1 MPIDRSSRL
10 EDLNAALRA
19 TDETTIAQLAEEL
32 GVSQR
37 TIRRDIATLRLRG
50 MDIDGDRGRG
60 GGVRLS
66 RAAPLPPVQLS
77 GREAI
82 GIWLSVQIT
91 QAAGGLPYS
100 ASTQTGL
107 NKLISV
113 LPPSRRAGLRRLADR
128 IVVGPAASPERIDS
142 LGKTSGAL
150 LPTFEQCFND
160 GLCLGFRYRDAR
172 GKTTQ
177 RRVEPHGMYVA
188 SPIWY
193 VIAIDIQIDE
203 LRMFRMDRISNPRQL
218 RRSFAPSRAVFESAL
233 PN

>member
-10 EDLNAALRA
+10 EALIAALRA
-19 TDETTIAQLAEEL
+19 AGETSIAHFAEEL
-32 GVSQR
+32 GGSKR
-37 TIRRDIATLRLRG
+37 TIRRDITTLRLRG
-50 MDIDGDRGRG
+50 MDIEGDRGRG

-66 RAAPLPPVQLS
+66 RFTPLPPVRLGEQ
-77 GREAI
+77 EAI

-91 QAAGGLPYS
+91 QAAGGFPYS
-100 ASTQTGL
+100 SSTRTGL

-113 LPPSRRAGLRRLADR
+113 LPDSRRAGLRRLSDR
-128 IVVGPAASPERIDS
+128 IVVGPAASSGQIES

-150 LPTFEQCFND
+150 LATFERCFSD
-160 GLCLGFRYRDAR
+160 GFCLGFRYRDAR

-193 VIAIDIQIDE
+193 VIAVDIQIDE

-218 RRSFAPSRAVFESAL
+218 RRSFVPSRAVFESAL
-233 PN
+233 PA

>member
-1 MPIDRSSRL
+1 MAIDRSTRL
-10 EDLNAALRA
+10 EALIAALRA
-19 TDETTIAQLAEEL
+19 TNETSIAHLAEEL
-32 GVSQR
+32 GVSKR

-50 MDIDGDRGRG
+50 MDIEGDRGRG

-66 RAAPLPPVQLS
+66 RFAPLPPVRLNEQ
-77 GREAI
+77 EAI

-91 QAAGGLPYS
+91 QAASEFPYS
-100 ASTQTGL
+100 SSTVTGL

-113 LPPSRRAGLRRLADR
+113 LPDSRRAGLRRLSDR
-128 IVVGPAASPERIDS
+128 IVVGPAASSGRIES
-142 LGKTSGAL
+142 LEKTSGAL
-150 LPTFEQCFND
+150 LATFERCFSD

-193 VIAIDIQIDE
+193 VIAVDIQIDE

-218 RRSFAPSRAVFESAL
+218 RRSFVPSRAVFESAL
-233 PN
+233 PA